1 MAEER
6 FDYREAE
13 PRWQKTWDEKGIYK
27 VERDPSKP
35 KYYALAMFPYPSGKL
50 HMGHVRNYSIVDVI
64 ARFRRM
70 AGYNVLHPM
79 GFDSFG
85 MPAENA
91 AIQKG
96 ANPAVWT
103 KSNIAEMTEQLKQ
116 LGYSYDWSRAVYTY
130 REDYYKWTQWI
141 FLQLYKQGLAYK
153 KTAPVN
159 WCPSCQTVLANE
171 QVVDGRC
178 WRCDSV
184 VTKNNLSQWFLK
196 ITQYADELLE
206 DLKLLEKG
214 WPERV
219 RIMQEN
225 WIGRSEG
232 ARVEFTLEATG
243 DKIPVFTT
251 RPDTIYGVTFM
262 VVAPEHPIVEK
273 IVAQGL
279 VDGERAAAI
288 RAFQEKMKTLN
299 EITRTSN
306 EAEKEGLYLG
316 VDVINPFNGE
326 KAQLWIANYV
336 LMEYGTGAVMGVP
349 AHDQRDFEF
358 AKKYG
363 LPIKVVIQNA
373 EGSLRAEEMTEA
385 YVEPGLMVNSGP
397 FDGTPNLEG
406 IGKVAAYAQEKG
418 FGEKTITY
426 RLRDWLISRQRAWG
440 APIPIVYCEQCGTQP
455 VPEEQLPVRLPD
467 DLDFTGEGG
476 SPLARHQGFVNATC
490 PRCGGHARRETD
502 TMDTFVCSSW
512 YFLRF
517 TDANN
522 AEQPWSQ
529 EDVNYW
535 MPVDQYVGGIEHAVL
550 HLLYSRFFTKA
561 LRDMGHLK
569 VDEPFAALLTQGMVL
584 KDGSKMSK
592 SKGNTVSPEDMI
604 AKYGADACRLFIMF
618 AAPPERDLDWSDAG
632 IEGAYRFVNRF
643 YRMVTSA
650 LPAYQHARSLLPV
663 HPGNLAGLMGALTE
677 EEIAEGLAKAAPN
690 LTPEDKELRRVIH
703 STVKRITTD
712 LHDRFAFNTAISGL
726 MEMTNAIYAYREK
739 LDAEDW
745 SLRTLVLAEAIQK
758 AILII
763 APFCPHLADEL
774 WSRLGH
780 QESIHLH
787 PWPKYDEEVAK
798 AETVEIVLQ
807 INGKVRDR
815 LDVPAGI
822 TAAEMEQVAMASDKV
837 KALIEGKQ
845 VVKVI
850 PVPGKLV
857 NIVVKG

>member
-6 FDYREAE
+6 FDFREAE
-13 PRWQKTWDEKGIYK
+13 PRWQSKWDQDRIYK

-70 AGYNVLHPM
+70 KGYNVLHPM
-79 GFDSFG
+79 GYDSFG

-96 ANPAVWT
+96 VSPAVWT
-103 KSNIAEMTEQLKQ
+103 KSNIAEMTAQLKQ
-116 LGYSYDWSRAVYTY
+116 LGYSYDWDRAVYTY
-130 REDYYKWTQWI
+130 REDYYKWTQWL
-141 FLQLYKQGLAYK
+141 FLQFYKHGLAYK

-171 QVVDGRC
+171 QVVDGKC
-178 WRCDSV
+178 WRCDSE
-184 VTKNNLSQWFLK
+184 VTKNNLSQWFFK
-196 ITQYADELLE
+196 ITKYADELLA
-206 DLKLLEKG
+206 DLSLLEKG

-232 ARVEFTLEATG
+232 AKVEFTLEATG

-273 IVAQGL
+273 IIGSGL
-279 VDGERAAAI
+279 VDGDRIGAI
-288 RAFQEKMKTLN
+288 RTFQEKMKTLN
-299 EITRTSN
+299 EIARTST

-316 VDVINPFNGE
+316 VDVVNPFNGE

-336 LMEYGTGAVMGVP
+336 LMDYGTGAVMGVP

-363 LPIKVVIQNA
+363 MALKVVIQNA
-373 EGSLRAEEMTEA
+373 EGTVDAATMTEA
-385 YVEPGLMVNSGP
+385 YVEPGVMTNSGP

-406 IGKVAAYAQEKG
+406 IAKVAAFAQDQG
-418 FGEKTITY
+418 FGEKTISY

-440 APIPIVYCEQCGTQP
+440 APIPIVYCEKCGTQP
-455 VPEEQLPVRLPD
+455 VAESELPVRIPD
-467 DLDFTGEGG
+467 DLNFSGEGG
-476 SPLARHQGFVNATC
+476 SPLARHEGFVNATC
-490 PRCGGHARRETD
+490 PCCGGPARRETD

-512 YFLRF
+512 YYLRY

-522 AEQPWSQ
+522 AEKAWDPA
-529 EDVNYW
+529 EVDYW
-535 MPVDQYVGGIEHAVL
+535 MSVDQYVGGIEHAVL

-561 LRDMGHLK
+561 LRDMGYLK
-569 VDEPFAALLTQGMVL
+569 VDEPFNALLTQGMVL

-592 SKGNTVSPEDMI
+592 SKGNTVSPEEMI
-604 AKYGADACRLFIMF
+604 EKYGADSCRLFIMF

-643 YRMVTSA
+643 YRMVMSA

-663 HPGNLAGLMGALTE
+663 QMGNLAGFMGALTE
-677 EEIAEGLAKAAPN
+677 QEIAEGLKRAEPN
-690 LTPEDKELRRVIH
+690 LTPEDKELRRMIH
-703 STVKRITTD
+703 ATVKRITTD

-726 MEMTNAIYAYREK
+726 MEMTNAIYAYRDK

-745 SLRTLVLAEAIQK
+745 NLRTLVLAEAIQK

-774 WSRLGH
+774 WSKLGY
-780 QESIHLH
+780 QESIHLQ
-787 PWPKYDEEVAK
+787 PWPEYDENVAR

-822 TAAEMEQVAMASDKV
+822 TAAEMEQVALASDKV
-837 KALIEGKQ
+837 KNLIDGKQ

>member
-6 FDYREAE
+6 FNFKDLE
-13 PRWQKTWDEKGIYK
+13 PKWQKRWAEEGIYK
-27 VERDPSKP
+27 VERDSSKP

-64 ARFRRM
+64 ARYRRM
-70 AGYNVLHPM
+70 KGFNVLHPM

-91 AIQKG
+91 AIKNG
-96 ANPAVWT
+96 VNPAVWT
-103 KSNIAEMTEQLKQ
+103 KNNIAEMIGQLKQ
-116 LGYSYDWSRAVYTY
+116 LGYSYDWDRAVFTY
-130 REDYYKWTQWI
+130 REDYYKWTQWL
-141 FLQLYKQGLAYK
+141 FLQFYKKGLAYK

-171 QVVDGRC
+171 QVVDGKC

-184 VTKNNLSQWFLK
+184 VTKNNLSQWFFK

-232 ARVEFTLEATG
+232 AQIEFTLAKTG

-251 RPDTIYGVTFM
+251 RPDTVYGVTFM

-273 IVAQGL
+273 IISQGL
-279 VDGERAAAI
+279 VPADKVKQI
-288 RAFQEKMKTLN
+288 RAFQEKMKTLS
-299 EITRTSN
+299 EITRTSTDT
-306 EAEKEGLYLG
+306 EKEGLSLG
-316 VDVINPFNGE
+316 VDVTNPFNGQP
-326 KAQLWIANYV
+326 AQLWIANYV

-363 LPIKVVIQNA
+363 IPIKLVIQNA
-373 EGSLRAEEMTEA
+373 ERSLKVEEMTEA
-385 YVEPGLMVNSGP
+385 YAEPGIMVNSGP

-406 IGKVAAYAQEKG
+406 IGKVAAYAEEKG
-418 FGEKTITY
+418 FGKRTISY

-440 APIPIVYCEQCGTQP
+440 APIPVVYCEKCGTQP
-455 VPEEQLPVRLPD
+455 VPEEQLPVRIPD
-467 DLDFTGEGG
+467 DLDFSGEGA
-476 SPLARHQGFVNATC
+476 SPLARHEGFMNTTC
-490 PRCGGHARRETD
+490 PCCGGPAKRESD

-512 YFLRF
+512 YYFRYA
-517 TDANN
+517 DAHNSEKIWN
-522 AEQPWSQ
+522 A

-561 LRDMGHLK
+561 LRDMGYIK
-569 VDEPFAALLTQGMVL
+569 IDEPFSALLTQGMVI
-584 KDGSKMSK
+584 KDGAKMSK
-592 SKGNTVSPEDMI
+592 SKGNVVSPEEMI
-604 AKYGADACRLFIMF
+604 ERYGADACRLFIMF
-618 AAPPERDLDWSDAG
+618 AAPPERDLDWTDAG

-643 YRMVTSA
+643 YRMVSSA
-650 LPAYQHARSLLPV
+650 IPAIQHARSLLPV
-663 HPGNLAGLMGALTE
+663 SAGNPAGATGALTE
-677 EEIAEGLAKAAPN
+677 EEIAEGLKKAEPN
-690 LTPEDKELRRVIH
+690 LSADDKELRRVIH
-703 STVKRITTD
+703 STVKRITSD
-712 LHDRFAFNTAISGL
+712 LNDRFAFNTAISGL
-726 MEMTNAIYAYREK
+726 MEMTNAVYAYRDK
-739 LDAEDW
+739 VAAENQN
-745 SLRTLVLAEAIQK
+745 TLVLAEALHK
-758 AILII
+758 AVLII

-774 WSRLGH
+774 WERMGH
-780 QESIHLH
+780 TTSIHLE
-787 PWPKYDEEVAK
+787 PWPAYDENVAR
-798 AETVEIVLQ
+798 AETVEIVVQ
-807 INGKVRDR
+807 INGRVREH

-822 TAAEMEQVAMASDKV
+822 SAAEMEQLALGAEKV
-837 KALIEGKQ
+837 QTLLEGKQ

-850 PVPGKLV
+850 AVPGKLV

>member
-6 FDYREAE
+6 FDFREAE
-13 PRWQKTWDEKGIYK
+13 PRWQQKWDQEGIYK
-27 VERDPSKP
+27 VERDPNKP

-70 AGYNVLHPM
+70 KGYNVLHPM
-79 GFDSFG
+79 GYDSFG

-96 ANPAVWT
+96 VSPAVWT

-116 LGYSYDWSRAVYTY
+116 LGYSYDWDRAVYTY
-130 REDYYKWTQWI
+130 REDYYKWTQWL
-141 FLQLYKQGLAYK
+141 FLQFYRQGLAYK

-171 QVVDGRC
+171 QVVDGKC
-178 WRCDSV
+178 WRCDSD
-184 VTKNNLSQWFLK
+184 VTKNNLSQWFFK

-206 DLKLLEKG
+206 DLRLLEKG
-214 WPERV
+214 WPDRV
-219 RIMQEN
+219 RTMQEN

-232 ARVEFTLEATG
+232 AKVAFTLEATG

-273 IVAQGL
+273 IIESGL
-279 VDGERAAAI
+279 IDGDRVTAI
-288 RAFQEKMKTLN
+288 RAFQEKMKSLN
-299 EITRTSN
+299 EIARTST

-316 VDVINPFNGE
+316 VDVTNPFDGE

-336 LMEYGTGAVMGVP
+336 LMDYGTGAVMGVP

-358 AKKYG
+358 AKKFG
-363 LPIKVVIQNA
+363 MEIKVVIQDA
-373 EGSLRAEEMTEA
+373 AGTVDAATMTEA
-385 YVEPGLMVNSGP
+385 YAEPGAMVNSGP

-406 IGKVAAYAQEKG
+406 IAKVAAFAQEQG

-440 APIPIVYCEQCGTQP
+440 APIPIVYCDKCGTQP
-455 VPEEQLPVRLPD
+455 VPESELPVRIPD
-467 DLDFTGEGG
+467 DLNFTGEGG
-476 SPLARHQGFVNATC
+476 SPLRRHEGFMNATC
-490 PRCGGHARRETD
+490 PSCGGPARRETD
-502 TMDTFVCSSW
+502 TMDTFVDSSW
-512 YFLRF
+512 YYLRYA
-517 TDANN
+517 DANN
-522 AEQPWSQ
+522 AEKAWNP
-529 EDVNYW
+529 EDVDYW
-535 MPVDQYVGGIEHAVL
+535 MSVDQYVGGIEHAVL
-550 HLLYSRFFTKA
+550 HLLYSRFFTKV
-561 LRDMGHLK
+561 LRDMGYVK
-569 VDEPFAALLTQGMVL
+569 VDEPFSALLTQGMVL

-592 SKGNTVSPEDMI
+592 SKGNTVSPEEMI
-604 AKYGADACRLFIMF
+604 EKYGADACRLFIMF
-618 AAPPERDLDWSDAG
+618 AAPPERDLNWSDAG

-643 YRMVTSA
+643 YRMVMSA

-663 HPGNLAGLMGALTE
+663 HMGNLAGFMGALTE
-677 EEIAEGLAKAAPN
+677 QEIADGLRKAEPN
-690 LTPEDKELRRVIH
+690 LTPEDKELRRMIH
-703 STVKRITTD
+703 ATVKRITND

-726 MEMTNAIYAYREK
+726 MEMTNAIYAYRDK

-745 SLRTLVLAEAIQK
+745 NLRTLVLAEAIQK

-774 WSRLGH
+774 WSKLGY

-787 PWPKYDEEVAK
+787 AWPDFDENVAR
-798 AETVEIVLQ
+798 AESVEIVLQ

-815 LDVPAGI
+815 LEVPAGI
-822 TAAEMEQVAMASDKV
+822 TAAEMEQVALASDKV
-837 KALIEGKQ
+837 KALIDGKQ

>member
-13 PRWQKTWDEKGIYK
+13 PRWQKKWEQDSIYK
-27 VERDPSKP
+27 VERDPNKP

-70 AGYNVLHPM
+70 KGYNVLHPM
-79 GFDSFG
+79 GYDSFG

-96 ANPAVWT
+96 VSPAVWT
-103 KSNIAEMTEQLKQ
+103 KSNIAEMTEQLQQ
-116 LGYSYDWSRAVYTY
+116 LGYSYDWDRAVFTY
-130 REDYYKWTQWI
+130 REDYYKWTQWL
-141 FLQLYKQGLAYK
+141 FLQFFKHNLAYK

-171 QVVDGRC
+171 QVVDGKC
-178 WRCDSV
+178 WRCDSE
-184 VTKNNLSQWFLK
+184 VTKNNLSQWFFK

-206 DLKLLEKG
+206 DLSLLEKG

-232 ARVEFTLEATG
+232 ARAEFTLEATG

-273 IVAQGL
+273 LCTSGLLDAAKVAE
-279 VDGERAAAI
+279 V
-288 RAFQEKMKTLN
+288 RAFQEKMKSLN
-299 EITRTSN
+299 EIARTST

-316 VDVINPFNGE
+316 VDVTNPFNGE
-326 KAQLWIANYV
+326 KVQLWIANYV
-336 LMEYGTGAVMGVP
+336 LMDYGTGAVMGVP

-358 AKKYG
+358 AKKYDM
-363 LPIKVVIQNA
+363 PIKVVIQNA
-373 EGSLRAEEMTEA
+373 EGTLKAEEMTEA
-385 YVEPGLMVNSGP
+385 YVEPGPMVNSGP

-440 APIPIVYCEQCGTQP
+440 APIPIVYCEKCGTVP
-455 VPEEQLPVRLPD
+455 VPESELPVRIPD
-467 DLDFTGEGG
+467 DLNFSGEGG

-490 PRCGGHARRETD
+490 PSCGGNARRETD

-522 AEQPWSQ
+522 SEKAWNP

-592 SKGNTVSPEDMI
+592 SKGNTVSPEEMI
-604 AKYGADACRLFIMF
+604 AKYGADSCRLFIMF

-643 YRMVTSA
+643 YRMVISA

-663 HPGNLAGLMGALTE
+663 SPGNLAGFMGALTE
-677 EEIAEGLAKAAPN
+677 QEIAEGLAKAVPN
-690 LTPEDKELRRVIH
+690 LTPEDKALRRMIH
-703 STVKRITTD
+703 STVKRITND

-745 SLRTLVLAEAIQK
+745 NLRTLVLAEAIQK

-774 WSRLGH
+774 WSKLGY
-780 QESIHLH
+780 QESIHLYA
-787 PWPKYDEEVAK
+787 WPEYDEDVAR

-822 TAAEMEQVAMASDKV
+822 TAAEMEQIALASDKV
-837 KALIEGKQ
+837 KALIDGKQ